1 MGPTVWELEGPT
13 PILNRSNTLMAIVE
27 SPLAGLVSAR
37 HAQGGATARL
47 KQRAAL
53 NASIIG
59 LLPHPS
65 PSATDV
71 LLSSRAALFL
81 LKERPSPRRFPAA
94 R

>member
-1 MGPTVWELEGPT
+1 
-13 PILNRSNTLMAIVE
+13 MAIVE

-37 HAQGGATARL
+37 HAQGGVAARL

-59 LLPHPS
+59 LLPPTS

-71 LLSSRAALFL
+71 LLSSSAALFL
-81 LKERPSPRRFPAA
+81 RGTAPTAPFSSGLVTQKCV
-94 R
+94 